1 MKKTILTSIAFF
13 IAIVLF
19 AQAPNSFNYQAAVR
33 DADGKILANKVVS
46 FRISILETSANGTVA
61 YMETHNT
68 ATSEHGLVNLSI
80 GAGTVA
86 SGNFST
92 IDWGAKSHFIR
103 TELDPA
109 GGTNFTIMSTQQLL
123 SVPYALSVANDK
135 VDDADADP
143 ANEIQTIS
151 LTGSTVTLSKSGG
164 SITIPSAGAQTI
176 SKSGSTVTL
185 SDGGGSFTDAV
196 DDADASA
203 TNEIQILSK
212 AGNVISL
219 SKSGGSVTL
228 DASTSDEIVDA
239 DGDTKIVVEQTS
251 DDDMIR
257 FYQHGTEFFRMDSG
271 RFAIFNPYLSMAIG
285 QNTLEVDTGFNNI
298 AIGAYAIRSNTN
310 GGGNIGIGIGAVG
323 DNTVGDDNYGLGHGA
338 LSSNV
343 SGSYNVG
350 IGKSSHEDLIDGYSN
365 VALGHFTLTNN
376 IHGSDNIAIGYG
388 ALSSDTLTDGQLAIG
403 HSALRYNKSGTS
415 NLAIG
420 NYVMRFN
427 NDGSDNTAVGDSS
440 LLRNRDGMQNV
451 ALGKNSMIENQDGNN
466 NVAIGA
472 YASSLAT
479 GDNNTVIGS
488 PAGEGQVAGD
498 ENTFVGYRAGWTAN
512 STSSSYLGSYAGPS
526 GSTGFTNSTGI
537 GYSAITTANNQAR
550 IGNTVTSIGGPVA
563 WTTVSDGQFKV
574 NVKENVKGLDFIMDL
589 RPVTYNL
596 DVYKVAEFLKEDE
609 RFEDGV
615 PQHMLDARA
624 SKFKTVQTGFI
635 AQEVEAS
642 AKKLGYDFS
651 GVDAPKNENDYYGLR
666 YAEFVVPL
674 VKGMQEQQATII
686 ALEKKIAELT
696 AIVQTLTT
704 E

>member
-1 MKKTILTSIAFF
+1 MSL
-13 IAIVLF
+13 LML

-92 IDWGAKSHFIR
+92 IDWGGKPHFIR
-103 TELDPA
+103 TELDDA

-696 AIVQTLTT
+696 AIVKTLTT